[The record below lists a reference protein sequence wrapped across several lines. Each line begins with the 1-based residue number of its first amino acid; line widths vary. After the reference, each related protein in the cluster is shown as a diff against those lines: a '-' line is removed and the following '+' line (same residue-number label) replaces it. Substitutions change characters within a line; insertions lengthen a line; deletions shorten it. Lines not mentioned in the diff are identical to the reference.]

1 MYTLAFVT
9 LLNSEGRIN
18 RRQYLFMATLCVLTM
33 MFLGAIAAAADAG
46 GVIGLFSLIIA
57 LLMIPTQVKRLHDM
71 DMSGWLVLIGLIP
84 FLNSILGLCLL
95 LIPGTEKE
103 NQYGIPPHLQKL
115 DKAD

>member
-1 MYTLAFVT
+1 MYTIAFIS
-9 LLNSEGRIN
+9 LLSSEGRVN

-46 GVIGLFSLIIA
+46 GVMGLFSLIIA

-84 FLNSILGLCLL
+84 FINLILGLCLL
-95 LIPGTEKE
+95 FVPGTEGK

-115 DKAD
+115 DKVD